1 MHSSVDGF
9 SESDS
14 DFAVR
19 YSDQT
24 VKSMVFGAGLQV
36 SRVISLSNG
45 VLTPQ
50 FDLAWNQE
58 TGNDDTVIDASYVG
72 GEAGDFFRLRPEDPD
87 KSYGSV
93 GFGLVYILAN
103 GKQAYLQ
110 LRQTVG
116 VEGLSQTTVNVGAR
130 FEF

>member
-1 MHSSVDGF
+1 MEPG
-9 SESDS
+9 
-14 DFAVR
+14 
-19 YSDQT
+19 
-24 VKSMVFGAGLQV
+24 
-36 SRVISLSNG
+36 
-45 VLTPQ
+45 
-50 FDLAWNQE
+50 